1 MYVKR
6 LTNDYGVRVRVFW
19 VMLFNATFNN
29 IVSHQLQKSG
39 GQTQI
44 LVAKV
49 KKNDS
54 PRYKVKEQKQI
65 VFQ

>member
-6 LTNDYGVRVRVFW
+6 LTNDYGVRVRVRI
-19 VMLFNATFNN
+19 MLFNATFNN

-39 GQTQI
+39 GQAQM

-49 KKNDS
+49 KKMIAQDTW
-54 PRYKVKEQKQI
+54 
-65 VFQ
+65 

>member
-1 MYVKR
+1 
-6 LTNDYGVRVRVFW
+6 
-19 VMLFNATFNN
+19 MLFNATFNN

-49 KKNDS
+49 KKMIAQDT
-54 PRYKVKEQKQI
+54 R
-65 VFQ
+65 